1 MTTDPTTDPA
11 ADRTTLTSDQVRERA
26 LTRARAER
34 GLPPRVPADELAE
47 YALDLGRRN
56 SEHRTANRDRLG
68 AHNARQVDNGRR
80 IARARSLACIA
91 AEFGDYANAEVE
103 EHAVAAWLLGTLR
116 GETDSWLVLLGPT
129 GVGKTWQAVAAYRRL
144 VDGLGCE
151 GVAIRVP
158 ELLGR
163 SLPSDPDRVDI
174 RHLEEVPLLLLDDM
188 PGNLSEWDHRTLY
201 RIIDARV
208 ANRRRT
214 LITMNLR
221 RDEVR
226 GALGDRL
233 ASRLSANTRL
243 VAMTGPDRRITRAD

>member
-1 MTTDPTTDPA
+1 MTTDPT
-11 ADRTTLTSDQVRERA
+11 ADQANPTSDEIRERA
-26 LTRARAER
+26 ILRARAER
-34 GLPPRVPADELAE
+34 GLPPRVPVEQLAD
-47 YALDLGRRN
+47 YARELGRRN
-56 SEHRTANRDRLG
+56 SEHRTANRQRLD
-68 AHNARQVDNGRR
+68 AHSSRQADNDQR
-80 IARARSLACIA
+80 IARARSLACIT
-91 AEFGDYANAEVE
+91 AEFGSYAQAQVD

-151 GVAIRVP
+151 GVAVRVP
-158 ELLGR
+158 ELLAR
-163 SLPSDPDRVDI
+163 SLPSDPDRVNVA
-174 RHLEEVPLLLLDDM
+174 HLEEVPLLLLDDM

-201 RIIDARV
+201 RIVDARV
-208 ANRRRT
+208 ANSRRT

-243 VAMTGPDRRITRAD
+243 IAMTGPDRRITRPS